1 MKGKRLERVER
12 RRQLVEQ
19 NLIAEGRP
27 RPTISRKGCLGLFG
41 SSLLVVSGLV
51 ALGLGLH

>member
-1 MKGKRLERVER
+1 LKGKRLERVER

-27 RPTISRKGCLGLFG
+27 RQAISRKGCLGLFG
-41 SSLLVVSGLV
+41 SSLLVVAGLV
-51 ALGLGLH
+51 AMGLGLH

>member
-27 RPTISRKGCLGLFG
+27 RPAISRKGCAGLFG
-41 SSLLVVSGLV
+41 SSLLVLCGLV
-51 ALGLGLH
+51 ALGVGLH